1 MILPVIMAGGSG
13 SRLWPLSRQLFPK
26 QFLNLHGNSTML
38 QSTVARLDGIDHQ
51 PPLIICNEEHRFV
64 VAEQLRSAQL
74 EHGQIL
80 LEPVG
85 RNTAPAIALAA
96 FNAINQ
102 GQDPLLLVLA
112 ADHVIQNA
120 PAFIDAVQQA
130 QQLASHNKLV
140 TFGIKPTTPETGY
153 GYIKASESKI
163 LFAQVEQFVE
173 KPDLATAQDYL
184 NQGNYFWNSG
194 MFMFKASVFLKELK
208 QHRLDIYNACQ
219 SAMNN
224 TTSDLDFI
232 RIDKTAFELCPDDS
246 IDYAVM
252 EKTSHAMV
260 VPMDANWS
268 DIGSWSAL
276 WEIEDKDDNGNVSHG
291 DTISVGTTNSYIN
304 AQNKL
309 VTTVGLD
316 NVVIVETKD
325 AILVADKSEVQQV
338 KDIVN
343 MLKNEK
349 RSEISEHREVY
360 RPWGKYDSLDNG
372 QRFKVKRITV
382 KPGARL
388 STQMHHH
395 RAEHWIVVTGTAKVI
410 KDKEEVFLTENQSTY
425 IPVGS
430 VHSLENPG
438 MVDLKLIEVQS
449 GGYLGEDDI
458 VRFDDKYGRD

>member
-1 MILPVIMAGGSG
+1 MILPVIMAGGNG

-26 QFLNLHGNSTML
+26 QFLNLYGDSTML
-38 QSTVARLDGIDHQ
+38 QSTVARLQDIEHQ
-51 PPLIICNEEHRFV
+51 PPLVICNEEHRFV

-74 EHGQIL
+74 NHGQIL

-112 ADHVIQNA
+112 ADHVIQNTQ
-120 PAFIDAVQQA
+120 AFTDSVNHAKE
-130 QQLASHNKLV
+130 LASQNKLV
-140 TFGIKPTTPETGY
+140 TFGIKPTQPETGY
-153 GYIKASESKI
+153 GYIKAGD
-163 LFAQVEQFVE
+163 LNTQAARVEQFVE
-173 KPDLATAQDYL
+173 KPDLATAQDYVS
-184 NQGNYFWNSG
+184 QGNYFWNSG
-194 MFMFKASVFLKELK
+194 MFMFKASIFLTELK
-208 QHRLDIYNACQ
+208 QFRPDIYAACQ
-219 SAMNN
+219 SAMSN
-224 TTSDLDFI
+224 TTNDLDFI

-252 EKTSHAMV
+252 EKTADAMV
-260 VPMDANWS
+260 VPMDASWS

-276 WEIEDKDDNGNVSHG
+276 WDIEDKDDNGNVIHG
-291 DTISVGTTNSYIN
+291 DTVNVNTTNSYIN
-304 AQNKL
+304 AQDKL

-316 NVVIVETKD
+316 NIVIVETKD

-343 MLKNEK
+343 ILKNEK
-349 RSEISEHREVY
+349 RSEVSEHREVY

-438 MVDLKLIEVQS
+438 MVDLELIEVQS